1 MIILDILL
9 VIFFIAMNAFFVIA
23 EFALVKVRKSQ
34 IEVLASSGSIGAK
47 YAQKVVND
55 LNSYL
60 SACQL
65 GITIASLALGWIGEP
80 VVSQIIGPI
89 LNYFGLDEGMI
100 HTISI
105 VVGFLIITI
114 LHIVLGE
121 LVPKSLAI
129 LDSVKYSTATAM
141 PLVFFYKL
149 TYPIMWLFNHTTNLL
164 LRLMGHSMTEE
175 HGSAHSDEEI
185 MILAEESYKH
195 GLIDKTE
202 LTYVDNIFECS
213 DKIVKDVMIPR
224 MDIVCVF
231 KGDSIDSVLETAMK
245 EKYTRY
251 PVCVDNSDNVVGF
264 INIKD
269 IYEHKIRNDLN
280 GFDSMIRSIISVPEG
295 MPINDLLKK
304 FQKEKVNIA
313 IVVDEYGGTAGIVTV
328 EDILEEIVGGLCDE
342 FDDEEKE
349 IETLD
354 GNSYL
359 VKGIVSLDKI
369 CDLTGVQLPVDEY
382 DTLNGFLTGQLGR
395 IPSVKERPLIE
406 YGGLVFQVEK
416 VAGKRIVLV
425 KITGL
430 NRPEGDL
437 SNDESATAQFAQ
449 DGFSSDRSGA
459 K

>member
-34 IEVLASSGSIGAK
+34 IDILATSGKIGAR
-47 YAQKVVND
+47 YAQKVVGD

-65 GITIASLALGWIGEP
+65 GITVASLALGWIGEP

-89 LNYFGLDEGMI
+89 MSYFGLGETLI

-105 VVGFLIITI
+105 ILGFLIITI

-129 LDSVKYSTATAM
+129 LDSVKFSTATAV
-141 PLVFFYKL
+141 PLVIFYKV
-149 TYPIMWLFNHTTNLL
+149 TFPIMWLFNHATSGL
-164 LRLMGHSMTEE
+164 LRLLGYSMTED
-175 HGSAHSDEEI
+175 HGTAHSDEEI
-185 MILAEESYKH
+185 VLLAEESYKH

-202 LTYVDNIFECS
+202 LTYVDNIFDCS
-213 DKIVKDVMIPR
+213 DKIVKDVMVPR

-231 KGDSIDSVLETAMK
+231 KGDTIDSVLETAMT

-251 PVCVDNSDNVVGF
+251 PVCVDNTDNVVGF

-280 GFDSMIRSIISVPEG
+280 GFDSLVRNIISVPEG
-295 MPINDLLKK
+295 MPINDMLKK
-304 FQKEKVNIA
+304 FQKDKQNIA

-328 EDILEEIVGGLCDE
+328 EDILEEIVGGLSDE
-342 FDDEEKE
+342 FDVEEKE
-349 IETLD
+349 IEVLD
-354 GNSYL
+354 GNVFL
-359 VKGIVSLDKI
+359 VQGIVGLDKI
-369 CDLTGVQLPVDEY
+369 SELTGVQLPLDEY

-395 IPSVKERPLIE
+395 IPGIKEKPVIE

-425 KITGL
+425 RIIGPTPSKDGGSNNEGL
-430 NRPEGDL
+430 AP
-437 SNDESATAQFAQ
+437 
-449 DGFSSDRSGA
+449 
-459 K
+459 